1 MKKMEVLLDVRRDAR
16 KIISVLLVLL
26 VANVLFF
33 LGLVYPRVRET
44 ASLLSEKESFESDL
58 TAARKET
65 EALRV
70 DYERITSQEQGL
82 RTFYE
87 EILGTKQ
94 RKLVEIEREI
104 ATIAKEFNIDP
115 EEVRYETEQVP
126 EGRVERFQIVLPLQ
140 GDYQNLRRF
149 IARVE
154 NSDNF
159 LVIDRIALSGAK
171 EGGSQLQLNVQ
182 IGTYFD
188 APWLAEL
195 QRVRR
200 PGAPGRRPGA
210 A

>member
-82 RTFYE
+82 RTFYD

>member
-1 MKKMEVLLDVRRDAR
+1 MM
-16 KIISVLLVLL
+16 
-26 VANVLFF
+26 
-33 LGLVYPRVRET
+33 YPPR
-44 ASLLSEKESFESDL
+44 S
-58 TAARKET
+58 
-65 EALRV
+65 
-70 DYERITSQEQGL
+70 
-82 RTFYE
+82 
-87 EILGTKQ
+87 
-94 RKLVEIEREI
+94 IEREI

-154 NSDNF
+154 NSGNF

-195 QRVRR
+195 QRMRR